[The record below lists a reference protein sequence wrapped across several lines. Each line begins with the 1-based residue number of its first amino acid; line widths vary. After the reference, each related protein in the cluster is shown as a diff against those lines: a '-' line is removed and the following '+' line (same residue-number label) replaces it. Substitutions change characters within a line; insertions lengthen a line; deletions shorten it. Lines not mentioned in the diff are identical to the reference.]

1 MSRYKLYRIVE
12 YIRTQHEFPFD
23 VIDVVEDIE
32 AVLSYFGL
40 HPEIDAQE
48 RMELLHDLYPI
59 ASEAELAEIAE
70 MAI

>member
-1 MSRYKLYRIVE
+1 MNRYKLHRIVE

-23 VIDVVEDIE
+23 VIDVIEDIE

-40 HPEIDAQE
+40 HPEIDDQE

-59 ASEAELAEIAE
+59 ASEAELAEIAQL
-70 MAI
+70 AI